1 MKAILMSIQAKHL
14 HNILIGKKTIEIRK
28 SVPKDFKGWVYLYC
42 TKPKVKWRVGSL
54 GFFDDELY
62 RLPSGE
68 IKYGSSVELMACDNY
83 TKDNFLS
90 GKVVARFWFD
100 ESDKVTNYGNRF
112 FVDGKDIAYTN
123 RLARNSMLDFYD
135 LSKYANGKDLYAL
148 HIKQLEIFDEP
159 KSLTEFKKWTKKII
173 YSGMDCPPYVDDVL
187 VPVSKA
193 PQSYMF
199 VEVVE

>member
-1 MKAILMSIQAKHL
+1 M
-14 HNILIGKKTIEIRK
+14 
-28 SVPKDFKGWVYLYC
+28 YLYC

-100 ESDKVTNYGNRF
+100 DYIKLDYEDTYPMNFIGEILIIS
-112 FVDGKDIAYTN
+112 GKELEKATC
-123 RLARNSMLDFYD
+123 
-135 LSKYANGKDLYAL
+135 LSQFL
-148 HIKQLEIFDEP
+148 
-159 KSLTEFKKWTKKII
+159 
-173 YSGMDCPPYVDDVL
+173 
-187 VPVSKA
+187 
-193 PQSYMF
+193 
-199 VEVVE
+199 